1 MRHRKEINDLSEVEF
16 DLFAK
21 AINQMKK
28 SGMWVNIAKVHAAS
42 EKQHYKTH
50 GDPKTFLPW
59 HRKFFVE
66 VENRLQMAAVETGST
81 LLEACTVTIPYWN
94 WALEENFPQSV
105 TFGSNRLGA
114 LSNTDEDGDLNAQ
127 FCVKDGRF
135 GTETA
140 GSEFGAGNNPFQAEN
155 FMQDGCS
162 QRWGQNACSEFISN
176 LNGGDGSDCIFR
188 KGNDQI
194 FGRRQT
200 LTYAQIVT
208 ALREH
213 DSYKGIDNYVAMA
226 NFIEREIH
234 NSLHG
239 AVGGMR
245 AKAGTRRRTERNYGH
260 MTSFY
265 SPYDPIFFLHHGF
278 IDFLWSQWQDVHVT
292 GEWRANH
299 NAGDMLNNLLF
310 DGGTDQFPVTDVN
323 MAMDIKDDDPAT
335 QEREEN
341 VCVKYHERQTNHPC
355 REDWTRIQ
363 TCFGNLATYE
373 KLHTVPRIKHF
384 TSVGDVCDPLNKLH
398 FDTDRMWLETMVQ
411 AGMMEEDHVQ
421 KVLDWE
427 RDQLH
432 SIDRT
437 TEFIDIGDGNSTSH
451 CDKAL
456 CFSASTMLE
465 ICDQC
470 DSKGWALDCHCS
482 VSSQGLTGAGQSC
495 WESRT

>member
-1 MRHRKEINDLSEVEF
+1 
-16 DLFAK
+16 
-21 AINQMKK
+21 
-28 SGMWVNIAKVHAAS
+28 
-42 EKQHYKTH
+42 
-50 GDPKTFLPW
+50 
-59 HRKFFVE
+59 
-66 VENRLQMAAVETGST
+66 
-81 LLEACTVTIPYWN
+81 
-94 WALEENFPQSV
+94 
-105 TFGSNRLGA
+105 
-114 LSNTDEDGDLNAQ
+114 
-127 FCVKDGRF
+127 
-135 GTETA
+135 
-140 GSEFGAGNNPFQAEN
+140 
-155 FMQDGCS
+155 
-162 QRWGQNACSEFISN
+162 
-176 LNGGDGSDCIFR
+176 
-188 KGNDQI
+188 
-194 FGRRQT
+194 
-200 LTYAQIVT
+200 
-208 ALREH
+208 
-213 DSYKGIDNYVAMA
+213 
-226 NFIEREIH
+226 
-234 NSLHG
+234 
-239 AVGGMR
+239 
-245 AKAGTRRRTERNYGH
+245 
-260 MTSFY
+260 
-265 SPYDPIFFLHHGF
+265 
-278 IDFLWSQWQDVHVT
+278 
-292 GEWRANH
+292 
-299 NAGDMLNNLLF
+299 MLNNLLF

-465 ICDQC
+465 ICVLVVACQPGLRLGDNPW
-470 DSKGWALDCHCS
+470 GETAS
-482 VSSQGLTGAGQSC
+482 V
-495 WESRT
+495 RTLGGNPGGG